1 MKKWY
6 VGVDGG
12 GTKTAIMAATKTDG
26 ETGAELT
33 AGCSYQML
41 GVDGATKMIADGVK
55 SSLQK
60 VGAQLTDCAGVCI
73 GLPCYGEDARQDEA
87 MQDSLRKALAPA
99 PLHIVNDVEVG
110 WAGALECQPG
120 IHIVAGTGSIAFA
133 KDESGH
139 AARSGGWNEF
149 FGDEGSCYW
158 IGKEAMSLFA
168 KEADGRAAKGALYE
182 IVRQELRL
190 ADDMDFIDLV
200 IREYAPYRDK
210 VAAFQRFAAQA
221 AQEGDTEAI
230 ALYERTA
237 HELVLMV
244 QALKRELRFPDG
256 TKVSYSG
263 GLFQTGDLILKPLK
277 REVTALRCALEA
289 PKKSGVEGA
298 WLLAVHNFEG

>member
-12 GTKTAIMAATKTDG
+12 GTKTAIIAAAKMGSEMGTVL
-26 ETGAELT
+26 AS
-33 AGCSYQML
+33 GCSYQML
-41 GVDGATKMIADGVK
+41 GVAGAVKVIVDGIKG
-55 SSLQK
+55 SLQK
-60 VGAQLTDCAGVCI
+60 VGAALADCAGVCI

-87 MQDSLRKALAPA
+87 MRDALQKALAPA
-99 PLHIVNDVEVG
+99 PIFIVNDVEAG

-139 AARSGGWNEF
+139 TARTGGWNEF

-158 IGKEAMSLFA
+158 IGREAMSVFT

-182 IVRQELRL
+182 IVRQELHL

-200 IREYAPYRDK
+200 IRQYAPHRDK

-221 AQEGDTEAI
+221 AQAGDAEAI
-230 ALYERTA
+230 ALYERA
-237 HELVLMV
+237 ARELAQMV
-244 QALKRELRFPDG
+244 QALKEKLRFPDG
-256 TKVSYSG
+256 TNVSYSG
-263 GLFQTGDLILKPLK
+263 GLFQTGNLILKPLRK
-277 REVTALRCALEA
+277 EVAALGCALQA
-289 PKKSGVEGA
+289 PRKTGVEGA
-298 WLLAVHNFEG
+298 WMLAVQYFD

>member
-1 MKKWY
+1 MSAL
-6 VGVDGG
+6 
-12 GTKTAIMAATKTDG
+12 TAAEQKPQIMAATKTDG

-41 GVDGATKMIADGVK
+41 GVDGSNKNDCRWREKQPAK
-55 SSLQK
+55 SWR
-60 VGAQLTDCAGVCI
+60 TDYRLRRCLHR
-73 GLPCYGEDARQDEA
+73 LPCYGEDARQDEA
-87 MQDSLRKALAPA
+87 MRDSLRKALAPA

-149 FGDEGSCYW
+149 FGERRLLLLDRQRSHD
-158 IGKEAMSLFA
+158 LFT

-221 AQEGDTEAI
+221 AQAGDAEAI
-230 ALYERTA
+230 ALYERAA
-237 HELVLMV
+237 HELALMV

-263 GLFQTGDLILKPLK
+263 GLFQTGDLFW
-277 REVTALRCALEA
+277 RR
-289 PKKSGVEGA
+289 
-298 WLLAVHNFEG
+298 

>member
-12 GTKTAIMAATKTDG
+12 GTKTAIMAATKSGG
-26 ETGAELT
+26 EMGTELT
-33 AGCSYQML
+33 SGCSYQML
-41 GVDGATKMIADGVK
+41 GVEGATKMITDGVK

-87 MQDSLRKALAPA
+87 MRDSLRKALAPA
-99 PLHIVNDVEVG
+99 PAHIVNDVEVG

-158 IGKEAMSLFA
+158 IGKEAMSLFT
-168 KEADGRAAKGALYE
+168 KEADGRATKGALYE
-182 IVRQELRL
+182 IVRQELQL

-200 IREYAPYRDK
+200 IRQYAPYRDK

-221 AQEGDTEAI
+221 VQAGDAEAI
-230 ALYERTA
+230 ALYERAA
-237 HELVLMV
+237 HELKLMV
-244 QALKRELRFPDG
+244 
-256 TKVSYSG
+256 
-263 GLFQTGDLILKPLK
+263 
-277 REVTALRCALEA
+277 
-289 PKKSGVEGA
+289 
-298 WLLAVHNFEG
+298 

>member
-1 MKKWY
+1 MKRWY

-12 GTKTAIMAATKTDG
+12 GTKTAIMAATKTGG
-26 ETGAELT
+26 ETGTELT
-33 AGCSYQML
+33 SGCSYQML

-55 SSLQK
+55 RSLQK
-60 VGAQLTDCAGVCI
+60 VDADLNDCAGVCI

-87 MQDSLRKALAPA
+87 MRNRLRKALAPA
-99 PLHIVNDVEVG
+99 PVHIVNDVEVG

-158 IGKEAMSLFA
+158 IGREAMSVFT
-168 KEADGRAAKGALYE
+168 KEADGRAPKSALYE
-182 IVRQELRL
+182 IVRQALCL
-190 ADDMDFIDLV
+190 ADDMDFIDRV

-221 AQEGDTEAI
+221 ARAGDAEAI
-230 ALYERTA
+230 ALYECAA
-237 HELVLMV
+237 HELALMV
-244 QALKRELRFPDG
+244 QALKGKLNFPEE

-277 REVTALRCALEA
+277 REVTALRCVLET
-289 PKKSGVEGA
+289 PRRTGVEGA
-298 WLLAVHNFEG
+298 WLLAVHNFDE

>member
-60 VGAQLTDCAGVCI
+60 VGAQITDCAGVCI

-87 MQDSLRKALAPA
+87 MRDSLRKALAPA

-158 IGKEAMSLFA
+158 IGKEAMSLPKKQMEERQKA
-168 KEADGRAAKGALYE
+168 LCMKSCGRSFGLPMIWTLLISLYGNM
-182 IVRQELRL
+182 R
-190 ADDMDFIDLV
+190 
-200 IREYAPYRDK
+200 
-210 VAAFQRFAAQA
+210 
-221 AQEGDTEAI
+221 
-230 ALYERTA
+230 RTA
-237 HELVLMV
+237 TKLPHFSVLRRRLLRKAT
-244 QALKRELRFPDG
+244 QKRLLCTSAQHMSLR
-256 TKVSYSG
+256 
-263 GLFQTGDLILKPLK
+263 
-277 REVTALRCALEA
+277 
-289 PKKSGVEGA
+289 
-298 WLLAVHNFEG
+298 

>member
-12 GTKTAIMAATKTDG
+12 GTKTGIMAATKTDG
-26 ETGAELT
+26 ERGAELT

-60 VGAQLTDCAGVCI
+60 VGAQITDCAGVCI

-87 MQDSLRKALAPA
+87 MRDSLRKALAPA

-158 IGKEAMSLFA
+158 IGKEAMSLFT
-168 KEADGRAAKGALYE
+168 KEADGRAAKGC
-182 IVRQELRL
+182 
-190 ADDMDFIDLV
+190 LV
-200 IREYAPYRDK
+200 YTSPSPRD
-210 VAAFQRFAAQA
+210 
-221 AQEGDTEAI
+221 
-230 ALYERTA
+230 
-237 HELVLMV
+237 
-244 QALKRELRFPDG
+244 
-256 TKVSYSG
+256 
-263 GLFQTGDLILKPLK
+263 
-277 REVTALRCALEA
+277 
-289 PKKSGVEGA
+289 
-298 WLLAVHNFEG
+298 